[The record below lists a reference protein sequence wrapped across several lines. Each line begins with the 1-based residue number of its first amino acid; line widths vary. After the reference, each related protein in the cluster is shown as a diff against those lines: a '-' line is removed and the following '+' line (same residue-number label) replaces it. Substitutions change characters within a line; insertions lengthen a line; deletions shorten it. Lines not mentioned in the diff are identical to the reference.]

1 MPSDLLENLNPK
13 QLEAVTA
20 PEESVLILA
29 GAGSGKT
36 RVLTTRVA
44 WLLEEHLAT
53 TSEILAVTFTNKAA
67 KEMVTRLES
76 MLPYDLKRMWIG
88 TFHGLCNRILRRHA
102 EYAGLP
108 KSFQIIDSADQLAM
122 VKRIMK
128 AANVDPER
136 TDPRS
141 VTSFINW
148 MKEQGVRAAHSG
160 SIGGADNSTKVD
172 LYRAY
177 ESECQK
183 QGVVDFAELLLRCY
197 ELLERNELV
206 RVHYQQ
212 RFRHILVDEFQDTNV
227 LQYRW
232 LKLLAGTGL
241 GPDGGALNSV
251 FAVGDDD
258 QSIYAFRGANVGN
271 MTDFIKDFH
280 VKNPIRLEQNYRST
294 KAILDAANGLIEQNE
309 GRLGKNLWTAGDSGE
324 KITVKE
330 LDTDIEEARWVADQ
344 MENARHKGAKW
355 RDFAVLYR
363 TNAQSR
369 SIETELSGR
378 GIPYRVYGGLRFFE
392 RAEVKNVLGYLRMI
406 TNPWDDTSFLR
417 VVNTPTRGIGAKSIE
432 VLQNAARER
441 GISLWAALTDRMIE
455 KPAKLMAFEN
465 LITQMR
471 IAADGMPLLEAINHV
486 IKASGLEEA
495 ARKEKEGDDRVEN
508 MREVISAAKG
518 WLENEKVE
526 LNHPAFA
533 PVSDDSPSPMEGF
546 LTQATL
552 EAGDRN
558 ENADQDAVQLM
569 TVHSAKGLEFPWV
582 WIIGAEEGLFP
593 HFSAIKTESKGSKGG
608 GIEEE
613 RRLMYVAITRAK
625 KHLTFT
631 HARERLMFGN
641 AFKNPLSSFV
651 NEIPQS
657 LLDIRP
663 ANKKKVYQPSYEDED
678 QDEKGWG
685 RSWGSSSRSGR
696 SQGRGGYGSSS
707 SYGRSSSM
715 GSGDSMSFRG
725 TGQFEAMQKKA
736 AEQSGYNKGDVVKH
750 DAFGEGVVKK
760 FIGTGTILIIEIDF
774 GKAGTK
780 DLLLSFA
787 RDKLHLVRRGS

>member
-1 MPSDLLENLNPK
+1 M
-13 QLEAVTA
+13 
-20 PEESVLILA
+20 
-29 GAGSGKT
+29 
-36 RVLTTRVA
+36 
-44 WLLEEHLAT
+44 
-53 TSEILAVTFTNKAA
+53 
-67 KEMVTRLES
+67 
-76 MLPYDLKRMWIG
+76 
-88 TFHGLCNRILRRHA
+88 
-102 EYAGLP
+102 
-108 KSFQIIDSADQLAM
+108 
-122 VKRIMK
+122 
-128 AANVDPER
+128 
-136 TDPRS
+136 
-141 VTSFINW
+141 
-148 MKEQGVRAAHSG
+148 
-160 SIGGADNSTKVD
+160 
-172 LYRAY
+172 
-177 ESECQK
+177 
-183 QGVVDFAELLLRCY
+183 
-197 ELLERNELV
+197 
-206 RVHYQQ
+206 
-212 RFRHILVDEFQDTNV
+212 
-227 LQYRW
+227 
-232 LKLLAGTGL
+232 
-241 GPDGGALNSV
+241 
-251 FAVGDDD
+251 
-258 QSIYAFRGANVGN
+258 
-271 MTDFIKDFH
+271 
-280 VKNPIRLEQNYRST
+280 
-294 KAILDAANGLIEQNE
+294 
-309 GRLGKNLWTAGDSGE
+309 
-324 KITVKE
+324 
-330 LDTDIEEARWVADQ
+330 
-344 MENARHKGAKW
+344 
-355 RDFAVLYR
+355 
-363 TNAQSR
+363 
-369 SIETELSGR
+369 
-378 GIPYRVYGGLRFFE
+378 
-392 RAEVKNVLGYLRMI
+392 KNVLGYLRMI

-760 FIGTGTILIIEIDF
+760 FIGTGTSLIIEIDF